1 MVATMMI
8 VIPFG
13 FSREDFAIAGIDG
26 YFSRA
31 PAVLHINLPDQVTLF
46 LIEFGF
52 HYLAVMWRL
61 RIDSRQIL
69 VEI

>member
-1 MVATMMI
+1 MMI
-8 VIPFG
+8 ITLFSL
-13 FSREDFAIAGIDG
+13 SREDYAIAGING

-31 PAVLHINLPDQVTLF
+31 PVVLHINLPDQVTLF